1 MDDDIDELMGREDLD
16 LDNTERVDDSV
27 EHTAE
32 EVKEEVTKTEEGEE
46 TKEAEVSDDSEGEER
61 AEEKEA
67 QQTEEKRE
75 EGQEI
80 PPKPL
85 TIDDVH
91 SYI

>member
-67 QQTEEKRE
+67 QQTEEKM
-75 EGQEI
+75 
-80 PPKPL
+80 KMKVAFVCPL
-85 TIDDVH
+85 PTDLSTLKH
-91 SYI
+91 T